1 MATCSSEAV
10 GPSCCTAQVMSL
22 FAGTSEEAIRD
33 RIASQYSDAS
43 RFVIPRRAEIAK
55 GIIVMTGSSFGN

>member
-1 MATCSSEAV
+1 
-10 GPSCCTAQVMSL
+10 MSL

-43 RFVIPRRAEIAK
+43 RFVIRRRAEIAK